1 MACKPAAKP
10 MDKSNS
16 AAPPARSGTTAKPR
30 AAKAPVISHRD
41 LVAVPV
47 PERTA
52 GMLPPPNTAGPA
64 RVLAID
70 PALRNTGWAIVERQ
84 GRKNVAL
91 AWGVIRNPPKLLPS
105 SCLAEI
111 ARSFRGIIAKY
122 QPNVC
127 GIEATI
133 YVQNFQT
140 AITLGAA
147 RGAAL
152 VAAAESG
159 LEIYEYPPRRVK
171 QAVVGRGS
179 ADKTQVAF
187 MVRALLGLAETPP
200 HDAADALAI
209 GITHLEGSDPR
220 TGGLAKEKMRC

>member
-1 MACKPAAKP
+1 
-10 MDKSNS
+10 
-16 AAPPARSGTTAKPR
+16 
-30 AAKAPVISHRD
+30 
-41 LVAVPV
+41 
-47 PERTA
+47 
-52 GMLPPPNTAGPA
+52 MLPPPNTGGPP

-70 PALRNTGWAIVERQ
+70 PALRNTGWAVVERQ

-91 AWGVIRNPPKLLPS
+91 AWGVIRNKPKLLPS

-111 ARSFRGIIAKY
+111 CRCFREIITGH

-127 GIEATI
+127 AIEATI

-152 VAAAESG
+152 VAAAETG
-159 LEIYEYPPRRVK
+159 LEIYEYTPRRVK

-179 ADKTQVAF
+179 ADKAQVAF

-220 TGGLAKEKMRC
+220 VGMALEKQRC